1 MTEKEIIVLPVTREI
16 IEKTMLNTQ
25 KKYSNTYKT
34 LMYNRT
40 PVELLDNIYGRYS
53 KKCSRFIFAFS

>member
-25 KKYSNTYKT
+25 KSIVI
-34 LMYNRT
+34 RT
-40 PVELLDNIYGRYS
+40 KHSCIIVLL
-53 KKCSRFIFAFS
+53 

>member
-25 KKYSNTYKT
+25 KKYSYT
-34 LMYNRT
+34 
-40 PVELLDNIYGRYS
+40 
-53 KKCSRFIFAFS
+53 